1 MSGIAPLWHTQAKT
15 LIKPHI
21 KGMIESKRPGDT
33 FVSGD
38 WNPENW
44 STTKK

>member
-1 MSGIAPLWHTQAKT
+1 
-15 LIKPHI
+15 
-21 KGMIESKRPGDT
+21 MIESKRPGDT